1 LNILIR
7 PNVEAEMSILGCM
20 FLDNNTTTKI
30 MSELDSDDFKYEA
43 NRKVFEICRELFMAS
58 KPIDIITV
66 SEKYPH
72 LTHLTEIAN
81 ATLIT
86 ANLEHHIQAVQ
97 DRAKRINAEILANK
111 LIQALNDE
119 ELTECQVMASK
130 LSDTLSGSKKI
141 EILTMKDAIAN
152 FYQSKRTPR
161 NYIKT
166 GFTTLDKYTYIDKG
180 DFVILGGRPSAGK
193 TAFTLQLALNM
204 SKEYKVAYFS
214 LETKPDKLFDRI
226 FANLAEISLSQIKSG
241 GDAMK
246 IKEWG
251 RYTEQVPNMNNLD
264 INIIKASGMTV
275 QQIKAAALELKAD
288 IIFIDYL
295 SLIKSQGNSLYEKVT
310 NISMDLHTMAQQ
322 TEMVVVALAQLNREG
337 KNEPDMTSL
346 RESGQIEQDADLIL
360 MIHQP
365 DINDP
370 ERELIIAKNKE
381 GRTGKIRFR
390 FEGMY
395 QKFWER
401 LDI

>member
-1 LNILIR
+1 LIR

>member
-1 LNILIR
+1 MIR